1 MNDTKPGRAAPASTD
16 WPDPK
21 SLDELYQLW
30 NDSQNYISRQISD
43 LEAKIDNQNK
53 NLAKLL
59 EHIKGRPT
67 TGEKDSTD

>member
-1 MNDTKPGRAAPASTD
+1 MNDTKPKQGGPASTD

-59 EHIKGRPT
+59 EHIKTAQT
-67 TGEKDSTD
+67 TGEKGSTD